1 MLKKHSKVPLY
12 FVAHNWE
19 EVKTMYVIRDYIV
32 TIYCTKDINLSKTEG
47 TTMYIFINCEKQE

>member
-47 TTMYIFINCEKQE
+47 TTLYI